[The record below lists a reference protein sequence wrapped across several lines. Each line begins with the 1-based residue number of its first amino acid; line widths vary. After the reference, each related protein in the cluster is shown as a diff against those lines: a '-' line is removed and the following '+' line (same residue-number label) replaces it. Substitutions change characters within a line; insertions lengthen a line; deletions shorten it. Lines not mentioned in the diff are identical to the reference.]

1 MNLVED
7 VVENSASKNVVNEP
21 TLDAENNLSHSL
33 GDVDVADKGPAA
45 QLNGII
51 RVFYNSSNAQAL
63 DPPRKGT
70 ENDHFIEVKD
80 IVAVILKKYPKEP
93 MKELSGRHLGQFIS
107 VAMHANKA
115 LNVFKIE
122 KSLNQRKKN
131 VKLENYPNDAEI
143 RKYYKSKVHGY
154 KKTVL
159 EFVKELLDQMVNDKT
174 SFSPL
179 SNEVGKELSGIVGKW
194 T

>member
-1 MNLVED
+1 MNSTED
-7 VVENSASKNVVNEP
+7 MVQDPGSDVNDP
-21 TLDAENNLSHSL
+21 TFIDSVSHSP
-33 GDVDVADKGPAA
+33 GDIFAADKGPAA

-51 RVFYNSSNAQAL
+51 RVFYNSSNAQTL
-63 DPPRKGT
+63 NPPRQGT

-80 IVAVILKKYPKEP
+80 IVAIILKKYPKDP
-93 MKELSGRHLGQFIS
+93 MKELSGRYLGQFIH
-107 VAMHANKA
+107 VAMHANKD

-131 VKLENYPNDAEI
+131 VKLDDYPNDAEI
-143 RKYYKSKVHGY
+143 RKYYRSMVQGY

-159 EFVKELLDQMVNDKT
+159 EFVKELLDQMADDRT

-179 SNEVGKELSGIVGKW
+179 SNEVGKELREIVGKW